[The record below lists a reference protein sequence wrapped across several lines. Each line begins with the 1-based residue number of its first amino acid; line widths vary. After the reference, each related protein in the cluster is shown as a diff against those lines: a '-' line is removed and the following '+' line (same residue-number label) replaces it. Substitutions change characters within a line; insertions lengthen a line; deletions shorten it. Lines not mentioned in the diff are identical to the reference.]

1 MDIVSVPLRNFAVSA
16 SVVTTASF
24 WSAYRS
30 PVFLVG
36 FTYYGCVGLVWFLH
50 VAVWAFW
57 RILIKP
63 NFFSDFR
70 QLPEPKVGTS
80 TRVARK
86 NIRYRGG
93 PRTSSCT
100 DESGLQ
106 KGRNWWNGYVHEA
119 FFGMK
124 GLAISRW

>member
-36 FTYYGCVGLVWFLH
+36 FAYYGCVALVWFLH
-50 VAVWAFW
+50 VAVWALW

-70 QLPEPKVGTS
+70 QLPEPTVGGTPAGAAMGGAYVS
-80 TRVARK
+80 DANQSPLYRKAGIGGMDTCTR
-86 NIRYRGG
+86 
-93 PRTSSCT
+93 PSS
-100 DESGLQ
+100 
-106 KGRNWWNGYVHEA
+106 A
-119 FFGMK
+119 
-124 GLAISRW
+124 